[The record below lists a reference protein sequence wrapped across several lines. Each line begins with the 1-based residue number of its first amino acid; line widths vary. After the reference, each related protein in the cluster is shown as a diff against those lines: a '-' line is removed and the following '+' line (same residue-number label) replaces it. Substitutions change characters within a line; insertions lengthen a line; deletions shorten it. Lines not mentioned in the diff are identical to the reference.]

1 MHGIEFSTKTK
12 ERNEPVMKNWVIQYV
27 YATEKDEQGIS
38 ILEVSA
44 ETIEEAKE
52 IAIQKAAAEEYV
64 FNIYPQ
70 SDEQFLGNVKHQ
82 ASIMVGK
89 GETVD
94 TDME

>member
-1 MHGIEFSTKTK
+1 
-12 ERNEPVMKNWVIQYV
+12 MKNWVIQYV